1 MSEPFLAP
9 KGTRDEFFL
18 KLDKRIKKPEYTMHF
33 MVDREG
39 RKAIGEVWRAEMG
52 RHYPAMSLI
61 EVSRLL
67 DPIAKVE
74 IEATAVI

>member
-18 KLDKRIKKPEYTMHF
+18 KLDKRIKKPAYTMHF

-39 RKAIGEVWRAEMG
+39 RKAMFYISKVGQKVLMKA
-52 RHYPAMSLI
+52 
-61 EVSRLL
+61 
-67 DPIAKVE
+67 IAY
-74 IEATAVI
+74 